1 MAGDGKFRP
10 ERFTD
15 PELLQE
21 CTLSDYKEN
30 IYKLSWTQEE
40 WRSWLRDN
48 EWKPEKERSR
58 SPKED
63 LAEFIRDIIAFAN
76 AARQRGET
84 GYVLFGVEDK
94 TKAIV
99 GIKGQ
104 AANPNIKPTK
114 QEKIDELNEREFK
127 KNLTDY
133 VEPAPTF
140 EYRRGEVNGK
150 WCSYLEILPFHTPRL
165 YQVKMNLDGVK
176 NPLRVGDCWLR
187 HGESKYPITEEEKQF
202 LYSWTTAPYIDREDW
217 RQYFHHIK
225 ASYPGIEHIAGYQ
238 DLYSTNGILLAEEVK
253 KLLVSSSSL
262 LTIKGYA
269 GCGKTTFI
277 QDIAHHGADD
287 LLQEL
292 ELNEAGPY
300 RPSFQNWLPIFLDL
314 NSFSIKA
321 GESLARELIE
331 RVQGKRLLKT
341 PYHTHEPEK
350 IFKDKGKKWLV
361 LLDGFDEVTPDSKEN
376 VWSAICQLTETHQNL
391 KVILTVRWGESKRKL
406 PDKAHSITV
415 KPLSK
420 QQILEYL
427 DMRLQ
432 PAESVR
438 FEEIVNFLHS
448 EAELWDH
455 LRLPLFLEKAVHYF
469 SGGEIAADAEDEFDP
484 MWEQP
489 QMISL
494 KEKETIISSSPQS
507 IYSTFDLTPTKVFVD
522 EELVDEAEVP
532 FQTTSLSQEL
542 VSEESVD
549 KAELSSLK
557 MGIFLEHIFRQ
568 LWRHNRS
575 KKILREIDPDSLYEK
590 TGEMAAHMAE
600 KPSMWEREC
609 QKYLTITGLLWVLD
623 LGVLLK
629 RETQISFPTSLSKM
643 YFATFF
649 LKQLLE
655 NNSPE
660 LCQPIKGSRIFW
672 ERCLRLVS
680 DLTEKDV
687 SPLVDCI
694 ELLKGEN

>member
-1 MAGDGKFRP
+1 MAGDSKFQP
-10 ERFTD
+10 ERFTA

-21 CTLSDYKEN
+21 RTLSDCKEY
-30 IYKLSWTQEE
+30 IYTLSWTQEE
-40 WRSWLRDN
+40 WQAWVRDN
-48 EWKPEKERSR
+48 EWKPENERTR

-63 LAEFIRDIIAFAN
+63 LAELIRDVIAFAN
-76 AARQRGET
+76 AARLRGEA
-84 GYVLFGVEDK
+84 GYILFGVEDK
-94 TKAIV
+94 TKVIV
-99 GIKGQ
+99 GIEGQ
-104 AANPNIKPTK
+104 ATNPNIKPTK
-114 QEKIDELNEREFK
+114 QEKIDEMNGREFK

-150 WCSYLEILPFHTPRL
+150 WCSYLEILPQPTPKP

-187 HGESKYPITEEEKQF
+187 HDESKYLINEEERQF
-202 LYSWTTAPYIDREDW
+202 LYSWTTAPYIDRETW
-217 RQYFHHIK
+217 QQYLHHIK
-225 ASYPGIEHIAGYQ
+225 TSYPGIERTDGYQ
-238 DLYSTNGILLAEEVK
+238 DLCSKKGILLAEEVK
-253 KLLVSSSSL
+253 EFLASSSSL
-262 LTIKGYA
+262 LVIKGYA
-269 GCGKTTFI
+269 GSGKTTFI
-277 QDIAHHGADD
+277 QDIAHHRADD

-300 RPSFQNWLPIFLDL
+300 LLSFQNWLPIFLDL

-321 GESLARELIE
+321 GESLAHELIE
-331 RVQGKRLLKT
+331 RIQGKGLLKT

-361 LLDGFDEVTPDSKEN
+361 LLDGFDEVTPDSKDN

-391 KVILTVRWGESKRKL
+391 KVILTARYSESRRKL

-415 KPLSK
+415 NPLSE

-432 PAESVR
+432 AVESVR

-448 EAELWDH
+448 EAELWQH
-455 LRLPLFLEKAVHYF
+455 LRLPLFLEKAVRYF
-469 SGGEIAADAEDEFDP
+469 SGGEIAADEEDEFDP
-484 MWEQP
+484 MWEQSQSVFLQEEEAKVSSHP
-489 QMISL
+489 SFLSTFGWTSTKRFVGEELINEADMPLPIISQEEEDGADISL
-494 KEKETIISSSPQS
+494 
-507 IYSTFDLTPTKVFVD
+507 TF
-522 EELVDEAEVP
+522 
-532 FQTTSLSQEL
+532 
-542 VSEESVD
+542 
-549 KAELSSLK
+549 LK

-590 TGEMAAHMAE
+590 TGEMAAQMAE
-600 KPSMWEREC
+600 KPSLWEREC

-623 LGVLLK
+623 LDVLLK

-643 YFATFF
+643 YFAAFF

-655 NNSPE
+655 NDSPE

-687 SPLVDCI
+687 SPLIDCI